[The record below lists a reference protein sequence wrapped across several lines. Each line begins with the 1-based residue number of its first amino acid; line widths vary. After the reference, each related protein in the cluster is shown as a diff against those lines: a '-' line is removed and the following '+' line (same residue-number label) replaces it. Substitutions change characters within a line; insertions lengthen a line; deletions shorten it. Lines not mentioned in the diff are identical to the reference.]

1 MIKSPKPA
9 FEKIE
14 PGFGSSFAYRTY
26 DENHENNSHNFWH
39 YHPELELVYVKGGTG
54 KRQVGSHISY
64 YRNGELILIGSN
76 LPHCGFT
83 DSLNNY

>member
-39 YHPELELVYVKGGTG
+39 YHPELELVYVKGGMEMDNYFMNE
-54 KRQVGSHISY
+54 KIKQE
-64 YRNGELILIGSN
+64 NW
-76 LPHCGFT
+76 T
-83 DSLNNY
+83 D